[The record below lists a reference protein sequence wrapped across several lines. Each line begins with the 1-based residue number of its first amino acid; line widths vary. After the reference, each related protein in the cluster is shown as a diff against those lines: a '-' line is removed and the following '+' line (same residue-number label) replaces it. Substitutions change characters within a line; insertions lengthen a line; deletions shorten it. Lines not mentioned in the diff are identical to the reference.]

1 MRLAVISDVLEELL
15 SGQVMQP
22 ADDPRHPPVL
32 EGHLADPARLPGE
45 AELDLGASDLRVPVA
60 QGGEPERLVRVCVL
74 GVAHAQERRLEQPH
88 NGCQHPLA
96 RESAT
101 RQVAG
106 HPPPDARQGAGE
118 VEQTVVLDLV
128 AFAAPL
134 GVIAVLLSAPR
145 VAPGS
150 LQMAAPVERDPDIA
164 PRGRNGQALDPGGVA
179 AVAEG

>member
-1 MRLAVISDVLEELL
+1 MVFYCRAVCRAGTGSGRVLLPL
-15 SGQVMQP
+15 STSHGAGVN
-22 ADDPRHPPVL
+22 AAVDDPW
-32 EGHLADPARLPGE
+32 
-45 AELDLGASDLRVPVA
+45 
-60 QGGEPERLVRVCVL
+60 
-74 GVAHAQERRLEQPH
+74 QPH